1 MGDAV
6 GMTVESGQPAAPF
19 VVRRDRS
26 VGAVL
31 GGAAGDALGAGYEF
45 GPPIP
50 DDVNVGMVG
59 GGDFGWAPG
68 EWTDDT
74 QMAAC
79 VLAELAAGSS
89 DVTAIGEQFLRWF
102 ANGPADVGVQTS
114 AVLRNGRPL
123 DRAAAEY
130 AAARPD
136 SSAGNGS
143 LMRTG
148 PVALAAPGDPA
159 AIAELAS
166 AVSGLTHA
174 DPDCTSACVLWSVA
188 VDHQIHHAPASDQP
202 WDFADAVRVGLD
214 LLPSAQ
220 RIRWAALIDEAAT
233 SSPRDF
239 PKNGWVVHAF
249 QAALAAAC
257 STPVPDGPTPAEHLR
272 LALES
277 AVRCG
282 GDTDTVAAIAGS
294 LLGSRWGATAVP
306 VNWTQVLHGHA
317 ADRSPTLRA
326 TDLDA
331 AARLAVNGGRPDP
344 HQWPGR
350 PSMVE
355 HYLELPVPPSGR
367 HAELQGVRFGDVVSL
382 AHALDDG
389 VDSVVSLCR
398 MGTADV
404 PGHVDHLVVGLVD
417 TNVED
422 NPNLV
427 HLLEQVADHLH
438 AERSAGRAVFV
449 HCVAAENRTPTV
461 AASWLVRHHGHSPTD
476 ALAVAGAALNPP
488 AAFLQD
494 GVHRVRPAG

>member
-1 MGDAV
+1 
-6 GMTVESGQPAAPF
+6 
-19 VVRRDRS
+19 
-26 VGAVL
+26 
-31 GGAAGDALGAGYEF
+31 
-45 GPPIP
+45 
-50 DDVNVGMVG
+50 
-59 GGDFGWAPG
+59 
-68 EWTDDT
+68 
-74 QMAAC
+74 
-79 VLAELAAGSS
+79 
-89 DVTAIGEQFLRWF
+89 
-102 ANGPADVGVQTS
+102 
-114 AVLRNGRPL
+114 
-123 DRAAAEY
+123 
-130 AAARPD
+130 
-136 SSAGNGS
+136 
-143 LMRTG
+143 
-148 PVALAAPGDPA
+148 
-159 AIAELAS
+159 
-166 AVSGLTHA
+166 
-174 DPDCTSACVLWSVA
+174 
-188 VDHQIHHAPASDQP
+188 
-202 WDFADAVRVGLD
+202 
-214 LLPSAQ
+214 
-220 RIRWAALIDEAAT
+220 
-233 SSPRDF
+233 
-239 PKNGWVVHAF
+239 VHAF

-404 PGHVDHLVVGLVD
+404 PGHVEHLVVGLVD

-488 AAFLQD
+488 TAFLQD
-494 GVHRVRPAG
+494 GVHRVRAAG